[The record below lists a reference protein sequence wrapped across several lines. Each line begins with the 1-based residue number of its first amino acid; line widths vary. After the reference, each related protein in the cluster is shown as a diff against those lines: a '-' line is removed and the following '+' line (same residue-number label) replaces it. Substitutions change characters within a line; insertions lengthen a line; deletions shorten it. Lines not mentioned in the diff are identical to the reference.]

1 MNKED
6 LKEGDI
12 LWMIDDWIF
21 IFDSLCTE
29 GDLRDIIIYKAL
41 IRIHGDNLTP
51 YCAIP
56 PAPSRGIGCFYDA
69 KRFRYATNYETRKLF
84 EEMDKRGFRY
94 DEKTKRVERRGW
106 KEYNKC

>member
-1 MNKED
+1 MLMKKED

-12 LWMIDDWIF
+12 LWMKDDWIF

-29 GDLRDIIIYKAL
+29 GDLRDIIVYKAVIH
-41 IRIHGDNLTP
+41 IRRDNLSP

-56 PAPSRGIGCFYDA
+56 PAPSRGIGCFYDV

-94 DEKTKRVERRGW
+94 DEETKRVERV
-106 KEYNKC
+106 

>member
-1 MNKED
+1 MLMRKED

-12 LWMIDDWIF
+12 LWMRDNWIF

-29 GDLRDIIIYKAL
+29 GELRDIIIYKAV
-41 IRIHGDNLTP
+41 IHMRRDDLTP

-56 PAPSRGIGCFYDA
+56 PAPSRGIGTFYDT
-69 KRFRYATNYETRKLF
+69 KRFRYATNYEARKLF

-94 DEKTKRVERRGW
+94 DEETKRVERV
-106 KEYNKC
+106 

>member
-1 MNKED
+1 MLMTKED

-12 LWMIDDWIF
+12 LWMRDGWIF
-21 IFDSLCTE
+21 ILDSLCTE

-41 IRIHGDNLTP
+41 IHIRRDFTP
-51 YCAIP
+51 YCVIP

-69 KRFRYATNYETRKLF
+69 KEFRYATNYETKKLF

-94 DEKTKRVERRGW
+94 DEETKRVERA
-106 KEYNKC
+106 

>member
-1 MNKED
+1 MVKKED

-12 LWMIDDWIF
+12 LWMRDDWIF

-29 GDLRDIIIYKAL
+29 GDLRDIIIYKAVIH
-41 IRIHGDNLTP
+41 IRRGNFSP

-56 PAPSRGIGCFYDA
+56 PAPSRGIGCLYDT
-69 KRFRYATNYETRKLF
+69 KRIRYATNYETRKLF

-94 DEKTKRVERRGW
+94 DEETKRVERV
-106 KEYNKC
+106 